1 MRSKP
6 SNINPPSSAYPQLAL
21 TTSIFSMA
29 SKSFIPPSNVGSTA
43 DIKFIYCTPGD
54 AHATAD
60 KKGPAPTGLQTSS
73 LSPTYGS
80 LISQISSINLQ
91 GSPTPKSSKSSSGPK
106 RKLPSSGQ
114 KVGSSTTPSPS
125 RTRASIHPAKRQKI
139 PTPLMQLHSTS
150 QRKNEPLFGCSS
162 FPPGR
167 EDVFAYRAHSACRM
181 RLHADEKSYICA
193 HRGCDERYTNQG
205 NYKRHMASHAFK
217 APFINYANP
226 SPLPSIA
233 TIEDE
238 AVVQDELL
246 PTPPSSGGTQPH
258 PAPTPQAASSDAL
271 LPCLWKAENG
281 PAVCDARCADG
292 EELMIHIQSHIL
304 HHASNC
310 KRCGELV
317 NRLEVDRHAS
327 VCDGGV
333 PPYIRRKLRMHS
345 NRGKPQFHEVMPVLA
360 FAS

>member
-43 DIKFIYCTPGD
+43 DIKFVFCTPGD
-54 AHATAD
+54 AHATVD

-80 LISQISSINLQ
+80 FISQISSMNLQ
-91 GSPTPKSSKSSSGPK
+91 GSPTPKSCKSSSGPK
-106 RKLPSSGQ
+106 KKLPSSGQ

-125 RTRASIHPAKRQKI
+125 RTRASTHPAKRQKI
-139 PTPLMQLHSTS
+139 PTPLMQLHSTNV
-150 QRKNEPLFGCSS
+150 KVSS
-162 FPPGR
+162 
-167 EDVFAYRAHSACRM
+167 HNSACHM
-181 RLHADEKSYICA
+181 RLHADGKSYICG
-193 HRGCDERYTNQG
+193 HRGCDERFTKEG
-205 NYKRHMASHAFK
+205 NYKRHMVSHVFN

-233 TIEDE
+233 TIEDV
-238 AVVQDELL
+238 AMGQGELL
-246 PTPPSSGGTQPH
+246 PPTPPSPGGTQPD
-258 PAPTPQAASSDAL
+258 PTLTPQAQAASSDAL
-271 LPCLWKAENG
+271 FPCLWKAENG
-281 PAVCDARCADG
+281 PAVC
-292 EELMIHIQSHIL
+292 E
-304 HHASNC
+304 
-310 KRCGELV
+310 RCGELV
-317 NRLEVDRHAS
+317 HELEVDRHAS

-345 NRGKPQFHEVMPVLA
+345 NRGTPQFREVMPVLV